1 MKIDDAIVD
10 KIAGL
15 AKLEFEGE
23 SKEEIKADLNKMIDF
38 VDKLGE
44 LDTDNV
50 EPLLFVTEGVNV
62 LRPDVVAHEVPHDDA
77 LKNGPSTDT
86 DYFRVPK
93 VLDQAED

>member
-1 MKIDDAIVD
+1 MKIDNDTVD

-23 SKEEIKADLNKMIDF
+23 RKEEIKADLNKMIDF

-62 LRPDVVAHEVPHDDA
+62 LRKDVIANEVEHSEA

-93 VLDQAED
+93 VLEQ